1 MRIADRNALKEKSGR
16 TRSKRIE
23 KFSESL
29 RKLQKLL
36 NDPAFK
42 NVSYEKRKAVLD
54 LALEARE
61 KFEEVLEATEEPLL
75 VAAGIGISAMIPTHE
90 VRRDL
95 LETVKHLTLIKEN
108 SKEQSTQSSVKAAL
122 EFARQADDIVGA
134 ITRIQQRSATE
145 EEFSAERPVKLVE
158 ELFAYRLKRR
168 NIVYERDSRIKFS
181 IEGSSRLI
189 TIILLNMLDNS
200 SYWLGIN
207 DVKNR
212 KVKVILDEVDDR
224 PAIIVSDNGPGIED
238 DLETITQPFVTKKP
252 EGMGLGLYIA
262 RRIAE
267 NHKARLKLLS
277 SSEVPGLLSG
287 ANIAIL
293 FPKRK
298 LK

>member
-1 MRIADRNALKEKSGR
+1 M
-16 TRSKRIE
+16 
-23 KFSESL
+23 
-29 RKLQKLL
+29 
-36 NDPAFK
+36 
-42 NVSYEKRKAVLD
+42 
-54 LALEARE
+54 
-61 KFEEVLEATEEPLL
+61 
-75 VAAGIGISAMIPTHE
+75 
-90 VRRDL
+90 
-95 LETVKHLTLIKEN
+95 
-108 SKEQSTQSSVKAAL
+108 
-122 EFARQADDIVGA
+122 
-134 ITRIQQRSATE
+134 
-145 EEFSAERPVKLVE
+145 KLVE